1 MGVDCNKISFG
12 LSSDSVE
19 TSAPGPSD
27 ASVEHENLLAIV
39 DALREDEIERRTR
52 PQISHSSA
60 STNRNTDIKSDFLN
74 TFLSPSKSERRPL
87 TMLSTPFSVETTHE
101 EDEGSIAA
109 VLAMA
114 GVVEGRKLLIKL
126 LKDEDMD
133 IEALRLCDEND
144 LIEIGVGRDE
154 SKKIIV
160 FFKEQQQQIVQQTGD
175 KQQSEGQ

>member
-19 TSAPGPSD
+19 TSTPGPSD

-60 STNRNTDIKSDFLN
+60 LTNRNTDIRSDFLD
-74 TFLSPSKSERRPL
+74 TFLSPSRSEQRPL
-87 TMLSTPFSVETTHE
+87 TMLSTPFSVETAHE

-114 GVVEGRKLLIKL
+114 GVVEGREMLIRL
-126 LKDEDMD
+126 LKDEEMD

-154 SKKIIV
+154 SKKIIA
-160 FFKEQQQQIVQQTGD
+160 FFQEQQQQIAQQTEA
-175 KQQSEGQ
+175 KQLGKG